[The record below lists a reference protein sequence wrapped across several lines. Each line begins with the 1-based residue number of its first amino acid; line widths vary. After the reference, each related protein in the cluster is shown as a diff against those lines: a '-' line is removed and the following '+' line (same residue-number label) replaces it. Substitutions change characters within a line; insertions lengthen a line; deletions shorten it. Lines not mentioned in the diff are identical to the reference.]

1 MADWQQRLS
10 RVHAQMP
17 AAEEESVNHLTLEQ
31 LKATPMSF
39 GKAHV
44 GKSFETIWKDHP
56 DWIKWFF
63 NHYKTS
69 PKTEH
74 KKMIRFIQLR
84 IEEEESQD
92 PPASAALQAS
102 AKPKSMPKS
111 YAAKAK
117 CQPAPASPWQIAEG
131 SETEELM
138 MEPPW
143 VTTEMIEVQEEVQV
157 IHSRL
162 QGLENAMQQ
171 VIALISGQERN
182 SNANQGLA
190 HPETAVIDL
199 HDPWEQ

>member
-1 MADWQQRLS
+1 
-10 RVHAQMP
+10 
-17 AAEEESVNHLTLEQ
+17 
-31 LKATPMSF
+31 
-39 GKAHV
+39 
-44 GKSFETIWKDHP
+44 
-56 DWIKWFF
+56 
-63 NHYKTS
+63 
-69 PKTEH
+69 
-74 KKMIRFIQLR
+74 
-84 IEEEESQD
+84 
-92 PPASAALQAS
+92 
-102 AKPKSMPKS
+102 MPKS

-117 CQPAPASPWQIAEG
+117 CQPAPASPWQIEG

-138 MEPPW
+138 MELPW